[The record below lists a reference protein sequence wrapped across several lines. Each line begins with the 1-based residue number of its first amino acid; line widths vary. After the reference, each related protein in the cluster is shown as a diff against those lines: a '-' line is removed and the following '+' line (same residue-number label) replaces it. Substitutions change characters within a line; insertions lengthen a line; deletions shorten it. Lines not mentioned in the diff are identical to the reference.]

1 MNLSELFT
9 HPGLGVM
16 STSSSEGKVN
26 SAVYSRPHVIDE
38 TTLVWGMTDRQT
50 YRNIVANPHAAYL
63 FKTGGPGFSG
73 VRLALELIRTEEE
86 GELLATIKAN
96 TDEIVGPGAGAAVT
110 HTAWFKVIEIRP
122 LI

>member
-1 MNLSELFT
+1 MNLAELFIT
-9 HPGLGVM
+9 PGLGVM
-16 STSSSEGKVN
+16 STSSSDGKVN
-26 SAVYSRPHVIDE
+26 SAVYARPHVIDE

-63 FKTGGPGFSG
+63 FKASSPGFNG
-73 VRLALELIRTEEE
+73 VRLGLELIKTEEE
-86 GELLATIKAN
+86 GDLLVTIKAN

>member
-1 MNLSELFT
+1 
-9 HPGLGVM
+9 
-16 STSSSEGKVN
+16 
-26 SAVYSRPHVIDE
+26 
-38 TTLVWGMTDRQT
+38 MTDRQT

-73 VRLALELIRTEEE
+73 VRLGLELLRTEEE

-110 HTAWFKVIEIRP
+110 HAVWFRVVEVRP